1 MIDMEG
7 KDNQGNGVAR
17 WIFGGIIAIA
27 ILLLLLWKYS
37 GSQDSYDSSES
48 QNPAAL
54 AQQTVPSEQSSKD
67 ATTTQP
73 ATEASK
79 AEGANA
85 SIVPQDKK
93 REKPIVDVGSTSA
106 KAVPSPVK
114 ESTVVVSKPIA
125 TSAGKRTE
133 VQETPELV
141 ESYAPIHERSE
152 EKSVVEE
159 LIKEQPVAD
168 QSKVEQPVVV
178 DQPKVEQSVVE
189 QKTAQRTVNADSL
202 REALSDSIRRALLA
216 ELQSKDEPRGYNG
229 IALRTNLLYD
239 AALIP
244 TIGAEFD
251 LGKLWSIGFDYNGT
265 WFYSPSRHRYWQTIG
280 GYLMLRRYL
289 KADDEGRPFMGHH
302 FGVYGQLLTFDIEFG
317 DKGWQGAYPN
327 WGGGIEYGYS
337 AWLSNR
343 LNIDFSIG
351 VGYLRLKYKEYD
363 PDGDSFKWRG
373 TYRRNWWGPTKA
385 EVSLKWLLYK
395 RKKHQK
401 ANQK

>member
-1 MIDMEG
+1 MEG
-7 KDNQGNGVAR
+7 KDSQGNGVVR
-17 WIFGGIIAIA
+17 WIYGGIIAIA
-27 ILLLLLWKYS
+27 ILLLLLWKYIC
-37 GSQDSYDSSES
+37 SQDSHDSSES

-54 AQQTVPSEQSSKD
+54 ALQTVPSEQSSKD

-73 ATEASK
+73 AAEASK

-133 VQETPELV
+133 VQETETPELV

-159 LIKEQPVAD
+159 PIKEQFVAEQPV
-168 QSKVEQPVVV
+168 VEQPVVE
-178 DQPKVEQSVVE
+178 QPVAE
-189 QKTAQRTVNADSL
+189 QKVAQRAVNTDSL

-216 ELQSKDEPRGYNG
+216 EMQANNEAPSFNG

-251 LGKLWSIGFDYNGT
+251 LGKLWSIGFDYNGS
-265 WFYSPSRHRYWQTIG
+265 WFYSVSRHRYWQTIG

-327 WGGGIEYGYS
+327 WGGGIVYGYS

-351 VGYLRLKYKEYD
+351 IGYLRLKYKEYD

-373 TYRRNWWGPTKA
+373 TYRRNWFGPTKA
-385 EVSLKWLLYK
+385 EISLKWLLTK
-395 RKKHQK
+395 RKKYQK
-401 ANQK
+401 ANLK